1 MYQVSL
7 RCGVSVR
14 VGLVACRLQG
24 EHRFLLVPWLSLL
37 LGLVLA
43 CGGTATGAPTTPG
56 ETPLATTPS
65 FIQTPGAGATLPAVP
80 ASQVVNAT
88 ATPDHLA
95 STASPSLESTPESVP
110 KPLAG
115 TTATPTQIPQS
126 IDGPLVKVGDTD
138 FQVELALTAE
148 QQSQGLSGREVLG
161 PGAGM
166 LFVYEHESR
175 YTFWMKE
182 MRFPIDIVWIGADC
196 KVVDVTLEAPPPEPG
211 QSLDQLPRYS
221 PDTPAQY
228 VLEINAG
235 EAAAGAIK
243 PGDPVEFAG
252 DLAGGY
258 GC

>member
-1 MYQVSL
+1 M
-7 RCGVSVR
+7 
-14 VGLVACRLQG
+14 ACRLQG
-24 EHRFLLVPWLSLL
+24 EHRFLIVPWLSLL

-65 FIQTPGAGATLPAVP
+65 FSQTPGAAINQNKDSGATLPGVP
-80 ASQVVNAT
+80 GS
-88 ATPDHLA
+88 L
-95 STASPSLESTPESVP
+95 LESTPESVP
-110 KPLAG
+110 NPLAG
-115 TTATPTQIPQS
+115 PTATPDQSSQS
-126 IDGPLVKVGDTD
+126 ISGPLVKVGDTD
-138 FQVELALTAE
+138 FLVELALTAE
-148 QQSQGLSGREVLG
+148 QQIQGLSGREVIG

-235 EAAAGAIK
+235 ESAAGGIN

-252 DLAGGY
+252 DLAGSY